1 MEDQPTMNRKRIAS
15 LLLAGLMLL
24 SLAGCGKKEET
35 QEEEVSGTPVQV
47 QEVSMSAIGTE
58 NTVSGQVSSD
68 NEQMVLI
75 ATSAKC
81 TAVYFH
87 AGDTVEAGD
96 ILCTLD
102 LASTLASYNAASISY
117 ASAAQSYADQSKVFA
132 EQISL
137 YQDNLNNLKAL
148 YEIGAA
154 SQVEID
160 QAQLQLQS
168 AIATRNATLAQLVAG
183 MESYQSSLEQLN
195 TALEHVDGSGN
206 VVAPMSGVLASL
218 NVTENSFTSTSAPV
232 AVIDDPTQMKV
243 TVMVSETLVPKL
255 SIGDPVNVSV
265 SALGKTF
272 TGTIRSVDQAA
283 NMQTKLYTVTVTVP
297 GDTAG
302 LLSGMFADVTF
313 RTDYNDNTV
322 VIPTEAILTSGDTQY
337 VYVVEAGAA
346 KYVEVT
352 TGITGSGVTQITS
365 GLTAG
370 EQLVTVGQ
378 SYLSDGDA
386 VRIVSGT
393 DDAAPANEAAEDTA
407 SGEEQA

>member
-1 MEDQPTMNRKRIAS
+1 MNRKRIAS

-168 AIATRNATLAQLVAG
+168 AIATRNATLAQLEAG

-255 SIGDPVNVSV
+255 SIGDPVEVSV

-283 NMQTKLYTVTVTVP
+283 NMQTKLYTVTITVP
-297 GDTAG
+297 GDVTG

-378 SYLSDGDA
+378 SYLSDGAA
-386 VRIVSGT
+386 VRIVRGT
-393 DDAAPANEAAEDTA
+393 DDAAVAGEAAEDTA

>member
-1 MEDQPTMNRKRIAS
+1 MNRKRIVS

-35 QEEEVSGTPVQV
+35 QEEEASGTPVQV

-160 QAQLQLQS
+160 QAQLQLHS
-168 AIATRNATLAQLVAG
+168 AIATRNSTLAQLEAG

-195 TALEHVDGSGN
+195 TALEHVDGNGN

-243 TVMVSETLVPKL
+243 TVMVSEALVPKL
-255 SIGDPVNVSV
+255 FIGAPVDVSV
-265 SALGKTF
+265 SSLGKTF

-297 GDTAG
+297 GDVTG

-337 VYVVEAGAA
+337 VYVVEDGTA

-386 VRIVSGT
+386 VRVVSGT

>member
-154 SQVEID
+154 SQAEID

-168 AIATRNATLAQLVAG
+168 AIATRNATLAQLEAG

-255 SIGDPVNVSV
+255 SIGDPVEVSV

-337 VYVVEAGAA
+337 VYVVEDGAA

-378 SYLSDGDA
+378 SYLSDGAA
-386 VRIVSGT
+386 VRVVSGT

>member
-1 MEDQPTMNRKRIAS
+1 MNRKRIAS

-68 NEQMVLI
+68 NEQMILI

-102 LASTLASYNAASISY
+102 LASTLASYNAANISY

-168 AIATRNATLAQLVAG
+168 AIATRNATLAQLEAG

-195 TALEHVDGSGN
+195 TALEHVDGGGN

-255 SIGDPVNVSV
+255 SIGDPVEVSV

-272 TGTIRSVDQAA
+272 TGAIRSVDQAA
-283 NMQTKLYTVTVTVP
+283 NMQTKLYTVTITVP
-297 GDTAG
+297 GDVTG

-337 VYVVEAGAA
+337 VYVVEDGAA

-378 SYLSDGDA
+378 SYLSDGAA
-386 VRIVSGT
+386 VRVVSGT
-393 DDAAPANEAAEDTA
+393 DDAAVAGAAAEGTA

>member
-1 MEDQPTMNRKRIAS
+1 MEDQPTMNRKRIVS

-168 AIATRNATLAQLVAG
+168 AIATRNSTLAQLEAG

-195 TALEHVDGSGN
+195 TALEHVDGNGN

-243 TVMVSETLVPKL
+243 TVMVSEALVPKL
-255 SIGDPVNVSV
+255 FIGAPVDVSV
-265 SALGKTF
+265 SSLGKTF

-297 GDTAG
+297 GDVTG
-302 LLSGMFADVTF
+302 LLSGMFAAVTF

-337 VYVVEAGAA
+337 VYVVEDGTA

-386 VRIVSGT
+386 VRVVSGT
-393 DDAAPANEAAEDTA
+393 DDAAPANEAAENTA

>member
-1 MEDQPTMNRKRIAS
+1 MNRKCIVS

-35 QEEEVSGTPVQV
+35 QEEEASGTPVQV

-168 AIATRNATLAQLVAG
+168 AIATRNSTLAQLEAG

-195 TALEHVDGSGN
+195 TALEHVDGNGN

-243 TVMVSETLVPKL
+243 TVMVSEALVPKL
-255 SIGDPVNVSV
+255 FIGAPVDVSV
-265 SALGKTF
+265 SSLGKTF

-297 GDTAG
+297 GDVTG

-337 VYVVEAGAA
+337 VYVVEDGTA

-386 VRIVSGT
+386 VRVVSGT

>member
-1 MEDQPTMNRKRIAS
+1 MEDQPTMNRKRIAP

-35 QEEEVSGTPVQV
+35 QEEEASGTPVQV

-68 NEQMVLI
+68 NEQMILI
-75 ATSAKC
+75 ATAAKC

-168 AIATRNATLAQLVAG
+168 AIATRNATLDQLEAG

-255 SIGDPVNVSV
+255 SIGDPVEVSV

-337 VYVVEAGAA
+337 VYVVENGAA

-370 EQLVTVGQ
+370 EQLVTLGQ
-378 SYLSDGDA
+378 SYLSDGAA

-393 DDAAPANEAAEDTA
+393 DDAAVAGAAEGTA

>member
-1 MEDQPTMNRKRIAS
+1 MEDQPTMNRTRIAS
-15 LLLAGLMLL
+15 LLLAGLTLL
-24 SLAGCGKKEET
+24 SLAGCGKQEET
-35 QEEEVSGTPVQV
+35 QEEEASGTPVQV

-58 NTVSGQVSSD
+58 NTVSGQVTSD
-68 NEQMVLI
+68 NEQMILI

-102 LASTLASYNAASISY
+102 LDSTLASYNAASISY
-117 ASAAQSYADQSKVFA
+117 ASTAQSYADQSKVFDQ
-132 EQISL
+132 QISL

-160 QAQLQLQS
+160 QAQLQLES
-168 AIATRNATLAQLVAG
+168 AIATRNSTLAQLEAG
-183 MESYQSSLEQLN
+183 MKSYQSSLEQLN

-218 NVTENSFTSTSAPV
+218 NVTENGFTSTSAPV

-243 TVMVSETLVPKL
+243 TVMVSETVVPKL
-255 SIGDPVNVSV
+255 AIGDPAEVFVS
-265 SALGKTF
+265 SLGKTF
-272 TGTIRSVDQAA
+272 SGTIRSVDQAA
-283 NMQTKLYTVTVTVP
+283 NMQTKLYSVTVALP
-297 GDTAG
+297 GDVAG

-313 RTDYNDNTV
+313 RTDYNDNAV

-337 VYVVEAGAA
+337 VYVVEDGTA

-352 TGITGSGVTQITS
+352 TGITGTGVTQITS

-378 SYLSDGDA
+378 SYLSDGAA
-386 VRIVSGT
+386 VRVVSGT
-393 DDAAPANEAAEDTA
+393 DDAALAHEADTA
-407 SGEEQA
+407 AGEEQA

>member
-1 MEDQPTMNRKRIAS
+1 MNRKRIAS

-68 NEQMVLI
+68 NEQMILI

-102 LASTLASYNAASISY
+102 LASTLASYNAANISY

-168 AIATRNATLAQLVAG
+168 AIATRNATLAQLEAG
-183 MESYQSSLEQLN
+183 MESYQSSLEQVN

-218 NVTENSFTSTSAPV
+218 NVTENSFTSTGAPV

-255 SIGDPVNVSV
+255 SIGDPVEVSV

-378 SYLSDGDA
+378 SYLSDGAA

-393 DDAAPANEAAEDTA
+393 DDAAVAGEAAEDTA

>member
-1 MEDQPTMNRKRIAS
+1 MNRTRIAS
-15 LLLAGLMLL
+15 LLLAGLTLL
-24 SLAGCGKKEET
+24 SLAGCGKQEET
-35 QEEEVSGTPVQV
+35 QEEEASGTPVQV

-58 NTVSGQVSSD
+58 NTVSGQVTSD
-68 NEQMVLI
+68 NEQMILI

-102 LASTLASYNAASISY
+102 LDSTLASYNAASISY
-117 ASAAQSYADQSKVFA
+117 ASTAQSYADQSKVFDQ
-132 EQISL
+132 QISL

-160 QAQLQLQS
+160 QAQLQLES
-168 AIATRNATLAQLVAG
+168 AIAARNSTLAQLEAG
-183 MESYQSSLEQLN
+183 MKSYQSSLEQLN

-218 NVTENSFTSTSAPV
+218 NVTENGFTSTSAPV

-243 TVMVSETLVPKL
+243 TVMVSETVVPKL
-255 SIGDPVNVSV
+255 AIGDPAEVFVS
-265 SALGKTF
+265 SLGKTF
-272 TGTIRSVDQAA
+272 SGTIRSVDQAA
-283 NMQTKLYTVTVTVP
+283 NMQTKLYSVTVALP
-297 GDTAG
+297 GDVAG

-313 RTDYNDNTV
+313 RTDYNDNAV
-322 VIPTEAILTSGDTQY
+322 VIPTEAILTSGDIQY
-337 VYVVEAGAA
+337 VYVVEDGTAR
-346 KYVEVT
+346 YVEVT
-352 TGITGSGVTQITS
+352 TGITGTGVTQITS

-378 SYLSDGDA
+378 SYLSDGAA
-386 VRIVSGT
+386 VRVVSGT
-393 DDAAPANEAAEDTA
+393 DDAALAHEAETA
-407 SGEEQA
+407 AGEEQA

>member
-1 MEDQPTMNRKRIAS
+1 MEDQPTMNRTRIAS
-15 LLLAGLMLL
+15 LLLAGLTLL
-24 SLAGCGKKEET
+24 SLAGCGKQEET
-35 QEEEVSGTPVQV
+35 QEEEASGTPVQV

-58 NTVSGQVSSD
+58 NTVSGQVTSD
-68 NEQMVLI
+68 NEQMILI

-102 LASTLASYNAASISY
+102 LDSTLASYNAASISY
-117 ASAAQSYADQSKVFA
+117 ASTAQSYADQSKVFDQ
-132 EQISL
+132 QISL

-160 QAQLQLQS
+160 QAQLQLES
-168 AIATRNATLAQLVAG
+168 AIATRNSTLAQLEAG
-183 MESYQSSLEQLN
+183 MKSYQSSLEQLN

-206 VVAPMSGVLASL
+206 VVAPMNGVLASL
-218 NVTENSFTSTSAPV
+218 NVTENGFTSTSAPV

-243 TVMVSETLVPKL
+243 TVMVSETVVPKL
-255 SIGDPVNVSV
+255 AIGDPAEVFVS
-265 SALGKTF
+265 SLGKTF
-272 TGTIRSVDQAA
+272 SGTIRSVDQAA
-283 NMQTKLYTVTVTVP
+283 NMQTKLYSVTVALP
-297 GDTAG
+297 GDVAG

-313 RTDYNDNTV
+313 RTDYNDNAV
-322 VIPTEAILTSGDTQY
+322 VIPTEAILTSGDIQY
-337 VYVVEAGAA
+337 VYVVEDGTAR
-346 KYVEVT
+346 YVEVT
-352 TGITGSGVTQITS
+352 TGITGTGVTQITS

-378 SYLSDGDA
+378 SYLSDGAA
-386 VRIVSGT
+386 VRVVSGT
-393 DDAAPANEAAEDTA
+393 DDAALAHEAETA
-407 SGEEQA
+407 AGEEQA

>member
-1 MEDQPTMNRKRIAS
+1 MEDQPTMNRKRIVS

-68 NEQMVLI
+68 NEQMILI

-117 ASAAQSYADQSKVFA
+117 ASAAQSYADQSKVFN

-168 AIATRNATLAQLVAG
+168 AIATRNSTLAQLEAG

-243 TVMVSETLVPKL
+243 TVMVSETLVHKL
-255 SIGDPVNVSV
+255 SIGDPVEVSV
-265 SALGKTF
+265 SSLGKTF
-272 TGTIRSVDQAA
+272 TGAIRSVDQTA
-283 NMQTKLYTVTVTVP
+283 NMQTKLYSVTVTVP
-297 GDTAG
+297 GDVTG

-337 VYVVEAGAA
+337 VYVVEDGAA
-346 KYVEVT
+346 KYAEVT

-378 SYLSDGDA
+378 SYLSDGAA

-393 DDAAPANEAAEDTA
+393 DDAAPADEAEDAA

>member
-1 MEDQPTMNRKRIAS
+1 MEDQPTMNRTRIAS
-15 LLLAGLMLL
+15 LLLAGLTLL
-24 SLAGCGKKEET
+24 SLAGCGKQEET
-35 QEEEVSGTPVQV
+35 QEEEASGTPVQV

-58 NTVSGQVSSD
+58 NTVSGQVTSD
-68 NEQMVLI
+68 NEQMILI

-102 LASTLASYNAASISY
+102 LDSTLASYNAASISY
-117 ASAAQSYADQSKVFA
+117 ASTAQSYADQSKVFDQ
-132 EQISL
+132 QISL

-160 QAQLQLQS
+160 QAQLQLES
-168 AIATRNATLAQLVAG
+168 AIATRNSTLAQLEAG
-183 MESYQSSLEQLN
+183 MKSYQSSLEQLN

-206 VVAPMSGVLASL
+206 VVAPMNGVLASL
-218 NVTENSFTSTSAPV
+218 NVTENGFTSTSAPV

-243 TVMVSETLVPKL
+243 TVMVSETVVPKL
-255 SIGDPVNVSV
+255 AIGDPAEVFVS
-265 SALGKTF
+265 SLGKTF
-272 TGTIRSVDQAA
+272 SGTIRSVDQAA
-283 NMQTKLYTVTVTVP
+283 NMQTKLYSVTVALP
-297 GDTAG
+297 GDVAG

-313 RTDYNDNTV
+313 RTDYNDNAV
-322 VIPTEAILTSGDTQY
+322 VIPTEAILTSVDIQY
-337 VYVVEAGAA
+337 VYVVEDGTAR
-346 KYVEVT
+346 YVEVT
-352 TGITGSGVTQITS
+352 TGITGTGVTQITS

-378 SYLSDGDA
+378 SYLSDGAA
-386 VRIVSGT
+386 VRVVSGT
-393 DDAAPANEAAEDTA
+393 DDAALAHEAETA
-407 SGEEQA
+407 AGEEQA

>member
-1 MEDQPTMNRKRIAS
+1 MEDQPTMNRKRIVS

-35 QEEEVSGTPVQV
+35 QEEEASGTPVQV

-168 AIATRNATLAQLVAG
+168 AIATRNSTLAQLKAG

-195 TALEHVDGSGN
+195 TALEHVDGNGN

-243 TVMVSETLVPKL
+243 TVMVSEALVPKL
-255 SIGDPVNVSV
+255 FIGAPVDVSV
-265 SALGKTF
+265 SSLGKTF

-297 GDTAG
+297 GDVTG

-337 VYVVEAGAA
+337 VYVVEDGTA

-386 VRIVSGT
+386 VRVVSGT
-393 DDAAPANEAAEDTA
+393 DDAAPANEAEEDTA

>member
-1 MEDQPTMNRKRIAS
+1 MNRKRIVS

-168 AIATRNATLAQLVAG
+168 AIATRNSTLAQLEAG

-195 TALEHVDGSGN
+195 TALEHVDGNGN

-243 TVMVSETLVPKL
+243 TVMVSEALVPKL
-255 SIGDPVNVSV
+255 FIGAPVDVSV
-265 SALGKTF
+265 SSLGKTF

-297 GDTAG
+297 GDVTG
-302 LLSGMFADVTF
+302 LLSGMFAAVTF

-337 VYVVEAGAA
+337 VYVVEDGTA

-386 VRIVSGT
+386 VRVVSGT
-393 DDAAPANEAAEDTA
+393 DDAAPANEAAENTA

>member
-1 MEDQPTMNRKRIAS
+1 MEDQPTMNRKRIVS

-35 QEEEVSGTPVQV
+35 QEEEASGTPVQV

-168 AIATRNATLAQLVAG
+168 AIATRNSTLAQLEAG

-195 TALEHVDGSGN
+195 TALEHVDGNGN

-243 TVMVSETLVPKL
+243 TVMVSEALVPKL
-255 SIGDPVNVSV
+255 FIGAPVDVSV
-265 SALGKTF
+265 SSLGKTF

-297 GDTAG
+297 GDVTG

-337 VYVVEAGAA
+337 VYVVEDGTA

-386 VRIVSGT
+386 VRVVSGT

>member
-1 MEDQPTMNRKRIAS
+1 MNRKRIAS

-154 SQVEID
+154 SQAEID

-168 AIATRNATLAQLVAG
+168 AIATRNATLAQLEAG

-255 SIGDPVNVSV
+255 SIGDPVEVSV

-337 VYVVEAGAA
+337 VYVVEDGAA

-386 VRIVSGT
+386 VRVVSGT

>member
-1 MEDQPTMNRKRIAS
+1 MNRKRIAP

-24 SLAGCGKKEET
+24 SRAGCGKKEET
-35 QEEEVSGTPVQV
+35 QEEEASGTPVQV

-68 NEQMVLI
+68 NEQMILI
-75 ATSAKC
+75 ATAAKC

-160 QAQLQLQS
+160 QAQLQLQY
-168 AIATRNATLAQLVAG
+168 AIATRNATLAQLEAG

-255 SIGDPVNVSV
+255 SIGDPVEVSV

-337 VYVVEAGAA
+337 VYVVEDGAA

-378 SYLSDGDA
+378 SYLSDGAA

>member
-1 MEDQPTMNRKRIAS
+1 MNRKRIAP

-35 QEEEVSGTPVQV
+35 QEEEASGTPVQV

-75 ATSAKC
+75 ATAAKC

-168 AIATRNATLAQLVAG
+168 AIATRNATLDQLEAG

-255 SIGDPVNVSV
+255 SIGDPVEVSV

-337 VYVVEAGAA
+337 VYVVEDGAA

-378 SYLSDGDA
+378 SYLSDGAA

-393 DDAAPANEAAEDTA
+393 DDAAVAGAAEGTA

>member
-1 MEDQPTMNRKRIAS
+1 MEDQPTMNRTRIAS
-15 LLLAGLMLL
+15 LLLAGLTLL
-24 SLAGCGKKEET
+24 SLAGCGKQEET
-35 QEEEVSGTPVQV
+35 QEEEASGTPVQV

-58 NTVSGQVSSD
+58 NTVSGQVTSD
-68 NEQMVLI
+68 NEQMILI

-102 LASTLASYNAASISY
+102 LDSTLASYNAASISY
-117 ASAAQSYADQSKVFA
+117 ASTAQSYADQSKVFDQ
-132 EQISL
+132 QISL

-160 QAQLQLQS
+160 QAQLQLES
-168 AIATRNATLAQLVAG
+168 AIATRNSTLAQLEAG
-183 MESYQSSLEQLN
+183 MKSYQSSLEQLN

-206 VVAPMSGVLASL
+206 VVAPMNGVLASL
-218 NVTENSFTSTSAPV
+218 NVTENGFTSTSAPV

-243 TVMVSETLVPKL
+243 TVMVSETVVPKL
-255 SIGDPVNVSV
+255 AIGDPAEVFVS
-265 SALGKTF
+265 SLGKTF
-272 TGTIRSVDQAA
+272 SGTIRSVDQAA
-283 NMQTKLYTVTVTVP
+283 NMQTKLYSVTVALP
-297 GDTAG
+297 GDVAG

-313 RTDYNDNTV
+313 RTDYNDNAV
-322 VIPTEAILTSGDTQY
+322 VIPTEAILTSGDIQY
-337 VYVVEAGAA
+337 VYVVEDGTAR
-346 KYVEVT
+346 YVEVT
-352 TGITGSGVTQITS
+352 TGITGTGVTQITS

-378 SYLSDGDA
+378 SYLSDGAA
-386 VRIVSGT
+386 VRVVSGT
-393 DDAAPANEAAEDTA
+393 DDAALAHEADTA
-407 SGEEQA
+407 AGEEQA

>member
-1 MEDQPTMNRKRIAS
+1 MNRKRIAS

-24 SLAGCGKKEET
+24 SLAGCGKKEKT

-102 LASTLASYNAASISY
+102 LASTLASYNAANISY

-168 AIATRNATLAQLVAG
+168 AIATRNATLAQLEAG

-297 GDTAG
+297 GDVTG

-337 VYVVEAGAA
+337 VYVVEDGTA

-386 VRIVSGT
+386 VRVVSGT

>member
-1 MEDQPTMNRKRIAS
+1 MEDQPTMNRKRIVS

-35 QEEEVSGTPVQV
+35 QEEEASGTPVQV
-47 QEVSMSAIGTE
+47 QEVSLSAIGTE

-168 AIATRNATLAQLVAG
+168 AIATRNSTLAQLEAG

-195 TALEHVDGSGN
+195 TALEHVDGNGN

-243 TVMVSETLVPKL
+243 TVMVSEALVPKL
-255 SIGDPVNVSV
+255 FIGAPVDVSV
-265 SALGKTF
+265 SSLGKTF

-297 GDTAG
+297 GDVTG

-337 VYVVEAGAA
+337 VYVVEDGTA

-386 VRIVSGT
+386 VRVVSGT
-393 DDAAPANEAAEDTA
+393 DDAAPANEAAENTV

>member
-1 MEDQPTMNRKRIAS
+1 MEDRAIMNHKRYLS

-24 SLAGCGKKEET
+24 ALAGCGKKEE
-35 QEEEVSGTPVQV
+35 QAEEAAPGTPVQV

-117 ASAAQSYADQSKVFA
+117 NSTVQSYQDQKTVLDQQVALAADNVK
-132 EQISL
+132 
-137 YQDNLNNLKAL
+137 NTKAL
-148 YEIGAA
+148 FEIGAA
-154 SQVEID
+154 SQLEVD
-160 QAQLQLQS
+160 QAELNYES
-168 AIATRNATLAQLVAG
+168 AVAGRNSALAQLEAG
-183 MESYQSSLEQLN
+183 IESAKSGVDQLS

-206 VVAPMSGVLASL
+206 VIAPMSGVLASL
-218 NVTENSFTSTSAPV
+218 NVTENSFTSASAPV

-243 TVMVSETLVPKL
+243 TVMVSEALVPKL
-255 SIGDPVNVSV
+255 SIGDPVEVSV
-265 SALGKTF
+265 SSLGKTF
-272 TGTIRSVDQAA
+272 TGAIRSVDQTA
-283 NMQTKLYTVTVTVP
+283 NMQTKLYSVTVTVP
-297 GDTAG
+297 GDVSG
-302 LLSGMFADVTF
+302 LLTGMFADVTF

-337 VYVVEAGAA
+337 VYVVEDGAA
-346 KYVEVT
+346 KYVQVT

-386 VRIVSGT
+386 VRVVSGT
-393 DDAAPANEAAEDTA
+393 DDAALADEAAEDTA
-407 SGEEQA
+407 SGEEQG

>member
-1 MEDQPTMNRKRIAS
+1 MEDQPTMNRTRIAS
-15 LLLAGLMLL
+15 LLLAGLTLL
-24 SLAGCGKKEET
+24 SLAGCGKQEET
-35 QEEEVSGTPVQV
+35 QEEEASGTPVQV

-58 NTVSGQVSSD
+58 NTVSGQVTSD
-68 NEQMVLI
+68 NEQMILI

-102 LASTLASYNAASISY
+102 LDSTLASYNAASISY
-117 ASAAQSYADQSKVFA
+117 ASTAQSYADQSKVFDQ
-132 EQISL
+132 QISL

-160 QAQLQLQS
+160 QAQLQLES
-168 AIATRNATLAQLVAG
+168 AIATRNSTLAQLEAG
-183 MESYQSSLEQLN
+183 MKSYQSSLEQLN

-218 NVTENSFTSTSAPV
+218 NVTENGFTSTSAPV

-243 TVMVSETLVPKL
+243 TVMVSETVVPKL
-255 SIGDPVNVSV
+255 AIGDPAEVFVS
-265 SALGKTF
+265 SLGKTF
-272 TGTIRSVDQAA
+272 SGTIRSVDQAA
-283 NMQTKLYTVTVTVP
+283 NMQTKLYSVTVALP
-297 GDTAG
+297 GDVAG

-313 RTDYNDNTV
+313 RTDYNDNAV
-322 VIPTEAILTSGDTQY
+322 VIPTEAILTSGDIQY
-337 VYVVEAGAA
+337 VYVVEDGTAR
-346 KYVEVT
+346 YVEVT
-352 TGITGSGVTQITS
+352 TGITGTGVTQITS

-378 SYLSDGDA
+378 SYLSDGAA
-386 VRIVSGT
+386 VRVVSGT
-393 DDAAPANEAAEDTA
+393 DDAALAHEAETA
-407 SGEEQA
+407 AGEEQA

>member
-1 MEDQPTMNRKRIAS
+1 
-15 LLLAGLMLL
+15 
-24 SLAGCGKKEET
+24 
-35 QEEEVSGTPVQV
+35 
-47 QEVSMSAIGTE
+47 MSAIGTE

-102 LASTLASYNAASISY
+102 LASTLASYNAANISY

-168 AIATRNATLAQLVAG
+168 AIATRNATLAQLEAG

-283 NMQTKLYTVTVTVP
+283 NMQTKLYTVTITVP
-297 GDTAG
+297 GDVTG

-337 VYVVEAGAA
+337 VYVVEDGAA
-346 KYVEVT
+346 KYVQVT

-386 VRIVSGT
+386 VRVVSGT
-393 DDAAPANEAAEDTA
+393 DDAALADEAAEDTA
-407 SGEEQA
+407 SGEEQG

>member
-1 MEDQPTMNRKRIAS
+1 MNRKRIVS

-35 QEEEVSGTPVQV
+35 QEEEASGTPVQV

-168 AIATRNATLAQLVAG
+168 AIATRNSTLAQLEAG

-195 TALEHVDGSGN
+195 TALEHVDGNGN

-243 TVMVSETLVPKL
+243 TVMVSEALVPKL
-255 SIGDPVNVSV
+255 FIGAPVDVSGCWPPPPGRTNPPRRRGRLRPRRSIM
-265 SALGKTF
+265 T
-272 TGTIRSVDQAA
+272 
-283 NMQTKLYTVTVTVP
+283 
-297 GDTAG
+297 TAG
-302 LLSGMFADVTF
+302 GTLTIPRTGGTRRARRDFRRMATGLSVLFV
-313 RTDYNDNTV
+313 
-322 VIPTEAILTSGDTQY
+322 
-337 VYVVEAGAA
+337 
-346 KYVEVT
+346 
-352 TGITGSGVTQITS
+352 QITTS
-365 GLTAG
+365 
-370 EQLVTVGQ
+370 
-378 SYLSDGDA
+378 
-386 VRIVSGT
+386 R
-393 DDAAPANEAAEDTA
+393 PH
-407 SGEEQA
+407 

>member
-15 LLLAGLMLL
+15 LLLAGLTLL
-24 SLAGCGKKEET
+24 SLAGCGKQEET
-35 QEEEVSGTPVQV
+35 QEEEASGTPVQV

-58 NTVSGQVSSD
+58 NTVSGQVTSD
-68 NEQMVLI
+68 NEQMILI

-102 LASTLASYNAASISY
+102 LDSTLASYNAASISY
-117 ASAAQSYADQSKVFA
+117 ASAAQSYADQSKVFDQ
-132 EQISL
+132 QISL

-160 QAQLQLQS
+160 QAQLQLES
-168 AIATRNATLAQLVAG
+168 AIATRNSTLAQLEAG
-183 MESYQSSLEQLN
+183 MKSYQSSLEQLN

-218 NVTENSFTSTSAPV
+218 NVTENGFTSTSAPV

-243 TVMVSETLVPKL
+243 TVMVSETVVPKL
-255 SIGDPVNVSV
+255 AIGDPAEVFVS
-265 SALGKTF
+265 SLGKTF
-272 TGTIRSVDQAA
+272 SGTIRSVDQAA
-283 NMQTKLYTVTVTVP
+283 NMQTKLYSVTVALP
-297 GDTAG
+297 GDVAG

-313 RTDYNDNTV
+313 RTDYNDNAV

-337 VYVVEAGAA
+337 VYVVEDGTAR
-346 KYVEVT
+346 YVEVT
-352 TGITGSGVTQITS
+352 TGITGTGVTQIIS

-378 SYLSDGDA
+378 SYLSDGAA
-386 VRIVSGT
+386 VRVVSGT
-393 DDAAPANEAAEDTA
+393 DDAALAHEAETA
-407 SGEEQA
+407 AGEEQA

>member
-1 MEDQPTMNRKRIAS
+1 MNRTRIAS
-15 LLLAGLMLL
+15 LLLAGLTLL
-24 SLAGCGKKEET
+24 SLAGCGKQEET
-35 QEEEVSGTPVQV
+35 QEEEASGTPVQV

-58 NTVSGQVSSD
+58 NTVSGQVTSD
-68 NEQMVLI
+68 NEQMILI

-102 LASTLASYNAASISY
+102 LDSTLASYNAASISY
-117 ASAAQSYADQSKVFA
+117 ASTAQSYADQSKVFDQ
-132 EQISL
+132 QISL

-160 QAQLQLQS
+160 QAQLQLES
-168 AIATRNATLAQLVAG
+168 AIATRNSTLAQLEAG
-183 MESYQSSLEQLN
+183 MKSYQSSLEQLN

-206 VVAPMSGVLASL
+206 VVAPMNGVLASL
-218 NVTENSFTSTSAPV
+218 NVTENGFTSTSAPV

-243 TVMVSETLVPKL
+243 TVMVSETVVPKL
-255 SIGDPVNVSV
+255 AIGDPAEVFVS
-265 SALGKTF
+265 SLGKTF
-272 TGTIRSVDQAA
+272 SGTIRSVDQAA
-283 NMQTKLYTVTVTVP
+283 NMQTKLYSVTVALP
-297 GDTAG
+297 GDVAG

-313 RTDYNDNTV
+313 RTDYNDNAV
-322 VIPTEAILTSGDTQY
+322 VIPTEAILTSGDIQY
-337 VYVVEAGAA
+337 VYVVEDGTAR
-346 KYVEVT
+346 YVEVT
-352 TGITGSGVTQITS
+352 TGITGTGVTQITS

-378 SYLSDGDA
+378 SYLSDGAA
-386 VRIVSGT
+386 VRVVSGT
-393 DDAAPANEAAEDTA
+393 DDAALAHEAETA
-407 SGEEQA
+407 AGEEQA

>member
-1 MEDQPTMNRKRIAS
+1 MEDQPTMNRKCIVS

-35 QEEEVSGTPVQV
+35 QEEEASGTPVQV

-168 AIATRNATLAQLVAG
+168 AIATRNSTLAQLEAG

-195 TALEHVDGSGN
+195 TALEHVDGNGN

-243 TVMVSETLVPKL
+243 TVMVSEALVPKL
-255 SIGDPVNVSV
+255 FIGAPVDVSV
-265 SALGKTF
+265 SSLGKTF

-297 GDTAG
+297 GDVTG

-337 VYVVEAGAA
+337 VYVVEDGTA

-386 VRIVSGT
+386 VRVVSGT

>member
-102 LASTLASYNAASISY
+102 LASTLASYNAANISY

-154 SQVEID
+154 SQAEID

-168 AIATRNATLAQLVAG
+168 AIATRNATLAQLEAG

-255 SIGDPVNVSV
+255 SIGDPVEVSV

-337 VYVVEAGAA
+337 VYVVEDGAA

>member
-1 MEDQPTMNRKRIAS
+1 MEDQPTMNRKRIVS

-35 QEEEVSGTPVQV
+35 QEEEASGTPVQV

-160 QAQLQLQS
+160 QAQLQLHS
-168 AIATRNATLAQLVAG
+168 AIATRNSTLAQLEAG

-195 TALEHVDGSGN
+195 TALEHVDGNGN

-243 TVMVSETLVPKL
+243 TVMVSEALVPKL
-255 SIGDPVNVSV
+255 FIGAPVDVSV
-265 SALGKTF
+265 SSLGKTF

-297 GDTAG
+297 GDVTG

-337 VYVVEAGAA
+337 VYVVEDGTA

-386 VRIVSGT
+386 VRVVSGT

>member
-132 EQISL
+132 EQINL

-168 AIATRNATLAQLVAG
+168 AIATRNATLAQLEAG

-218 NVTENSFTSTSAPV
+218 NVTENSFTSTGAPV

-255 SIGDPVNVSV
+255 SIGDPVEVSV

-283 NMQTKLYTVTVTVP
+283 NMQTKLYTVTITVP
-297 GDTAG
+297 GDVAG

-378 SYLSDGDA
+378 SYLSDGAA

-393 DDAAPANEAAEDTA
+393 DDAAPANEASEGTA